1 LFFKT
6 LLHILKTLWL
16 SKIQNIKE
24 FLSIQEGRLKG
35 WELDSCGDCWVSE
48 GCLVDTNDT
57 PAPIDAQMYRW
68 NQVKENSSSASID
81 PILHFFMFCSSKLI

>member
-1 LFFKT
+1 MVVVFGYGESWVGRAIMVVCHDAKVMVVCVPMG
-6 LLHILKTLWL
+6 
-16 SKIQNIKE
+16 
-24 FLSIQEGRLKG
+24 FL
-35 WELDSCGDCWVSE
+35 VSE